1 MSDVPHSRP
10 DLRLSPGQWLRVLR
24 HQRGLRI
31 KDVQEASTILA
42 RTYDN
47 DEFRLSASR
56 ISEIENH
63 DLTPNIYK
71 LYSLAAIYRVDY
83 SELLKRYGIDQH
95 RVLHEPI
102 SPKVGSKAPVA
113 RGAAR

>member
-1 MSDVPHSRP
+1 MSDAPHPQP
-10 DLRLSPGQWLRVLR
+10 DLCLSPGQWLRVLR

-31 KDVQEASTILA
+31 KDVEEASTMLA

-56 ISEIENH
+56 ISEIETH

-71 LYSLAAIYRVDY
+71 LYALAAIYRVDY
-83 SELLKRYGIDQH
+83 SELLKRYGIDPH
-95 RVLHEPI
+95 RALDEPI
-102 SPKVGSKAPVA
+102 SLRVGHKAALA
-113 RGAAR
+113 RSASR